1 MQAVTIDYEI
11 DRKPAGPAS
20 MQAVV
25 FRAHGGLEQIQI
37 DTVAVPM
44 LGPDDV
50 LVRVRA
56 VALNGFDPMVLRG
69 IPGLPTPLP
78 MIPCA
83 DCAGDIVAV
92 GAKVDRQRWRPG
104 QRVTVIPIRPG
115 EGMMGETLPGVAAEY
130 CVVPQAA
137 LLSLPDAVSYI
148 QAACLPTAY
157 GTAFRMMTTR
167 ARVMRG
173 ERVLILGASGGVG
186 TCCVQLARLA
196 GAEVIACA
204 GSDEALRKLQALGAH
219 HTISSERNDHAAEVV
234 RRFGKPSIW
243 GGGGVDVV
251 VDFLGGHG
259 WSQSLACLGRG
270 GRLVTCGASAGYDV
284 ATDLRYV
291 WSFEIEILGSNGWSA
306 DDQATLLRMVA
317 DRSLTPVVHAV
328 RPLGA
333 YVEAMREL
341 MDQRVFGKSVLE
353 P

>member
-1 MQAVTIDYEI
+1 MQAVTNDYENAG
-11 DRKPAGPAS
+11 KQAGPAS
-20 MQAVV
+20 MRAVV
-25 FRAHGGLEQIQI
+25 FHAHGGLEQISVE
-37 DTVAVPM
+37 TVAVPAV
-44 LGPDDV
+44 GPDDV

-83 DCAGDIVAV
+83 DCAGDIVAM
-92 GAKVDRQRWRPG
+92 GAKVDRNRWHLG

-115 EGMMGETLPGVAAEY
+115 EGMMGETLTGVAAEY
-130 CVVPQAA
+130 CVVPQAT
-137 LLSLPDAVSYI
+137 LLPLPDAVSYV

-157 GTAFRMMTTR
+157 GTALRMMTTR

-186 TCCVQLARLA
+186 SCCVQLARLA

-204 GSDEALRKLQALGAH
+204 NSDEALRKLEALGAH
-219 HTISSERNDHAAEVV
+219 HTISSERNNHAAEVV

-251 VDFLGGHG
+251 IDFLGGDG
-259 WSQSLACLGRG
+259 WAQSLACLGRG

-317 DRSLTPVVHAV
+317 DERLTPVVHAV
-328 RPLGA
+328 RPLSGF
-333 YVEAMREL
+333 VEAMREL

>member
-1 MQAVTIDYEI
+1 MQAVTNDYENAG
-11 DRKPAGPAS
+11 KQAGPAS

-25 FRAHGGLEQIQI
+25 FRAHGGLEQIRFE
-37 DTVAVPM
+37 TVAVPAV
-44 LGPDDV
+44 GPDDV

-56 VALNGFDPMVLRG
+56 VSLNGFDPMVLRG
-69 IPGLPTPLP
+69 IPGLATPLP

-83 DCAGDIVAV
+83 DCAGDIVAI

-115 EGMMGETLPGVAAEY
+115 EGMMGETLLGVAAEY

-137 LLSLPDAVSYI
+137 LLALPDAVSYV

-157 GTAFRMMTTR
+157 GTAYRMMTTR

-186 TCCVQLARLA
+186 SCCVQLARLA

-204 GSDEALRKLQALGAH
+204 SSDEALRGLEALGAH
-219 HTISSERNDHAAEVV
+219 HTISSERNDHAAEVI

-251 VDFLGGHG
+251 IDFLGGDG

-284 ATDLRYV
+284 ALDLRYV

-328 RPLGA
+328 RPLSGF
-333 YVEAMREL
+333 VEAMREL